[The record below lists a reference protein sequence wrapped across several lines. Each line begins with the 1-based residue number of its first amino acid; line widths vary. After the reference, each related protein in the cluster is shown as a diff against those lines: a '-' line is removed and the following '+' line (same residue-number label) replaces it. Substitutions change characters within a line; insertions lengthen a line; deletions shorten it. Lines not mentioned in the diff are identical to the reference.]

1 MSHTQAIALTED
13 ERLAILDHWDSPEE
27 FAAWQR
33 DVLRDEILRR
43 AQIKAQ
49 EQARQIMSSAEATVK
64 GDFPT
69 LFSEQDKAGGAAS
82 VGGLD

>member
-1 MSHTQAIALTED
+1 MTDISAIALTED
-13 ERLAILDHWDSPEE
+13 ERLAILNHWDSPED

-43 AQIKAQ
+43 AQTAAQ
-49 EQARQIMSSAEATVK
+49 KDARQIMADVQQQVQET
-64 GDFPT
+64 FPT
-69 LFSEQDKAGGAAS
+69 LFSEQDKVGGAAS